1 MRGISA
7 PVLSLIVGEAIFME
21 SVASF
26 VVKVSAGNGVAKLER
41 HLGLYMTQSDMGERS
56 GEAGVVPDRWRLCT

>member
-7 PVLSLIVGEAIFME
+7 PVLSFIVGEAILME

-26 VVKVSAGNGVAKLER
+26 VVKVSARNGVAKLER
-41 HLGLYMTQSDMGERS
+41 HLGLYMTQSDIGERP
-56 GEAGVVPDRWRLCT
+56 GEAGVVPDRQALCT